1 MMTNIVAFT
10 ERRDAERNRFALTDA
25 GNAEMFASLHGE
37 QLRFDH
43 RRRRWLIWG
52 GHRWQADTDGYV
64 RRLAKETIR
73 DRQFEALEIEDSA
86 KRKDAV
92 KHALA
97 SESRQRLDAMLSI

>member
-64 RRLAKETIR
+64 RRLAKETIPE
-73 DRQFEALEIEDSA
+73 RQFGASEIYGSGKPKGGVE
-86 KRKDAV
+86 
-92 KHALA
+92 HALA
-97 SESRQRLDAMLSI
+97 MAAPPSPRAKL